1 MRSLHEQVERYLAI
15 RRSLGFKLE
24 DHGRLL
30 PQFIDYLDQR
40 GATTLTVEAALAWAT
55 KPQGVDRFRW
65 RQRLSVVRG
74 FARWLQPF
82 DPATQVPP
90 ADLLAYRRT
99 RPVPYVFLDADID
112 ALLAAVPV
120 VLKHPLRV
128 ATHRT
133 LFGLLAATGMRE
145 GEAIGLDR
153 GDVDLDAGH
162 LTIRDTKFN
171 KSRQIPLHASVV
183 AELRGYAEQRDRLCP
198 RPASSSFLI
207 SVRGLRL
214 TGRRVRAVFTRL
226 VEQAELAPRGGSRCP
241 RVHDLR
247 HGFAVTTLL
256 DWYRDDGCDV
266 AAKMPLLSAYLGHAN
281 PASTYWYLQS
291 VPELMSLAARRL
303 EPSAGVRAI

>member
-1 MRSLHEQVERYLAI
+1 MRSLHERVEQYLAI

-30 PQFIDYLDQR
+30 PQFIDYLDQC
-40 GATTLTVEAALAWAT
+40 GVTTLTVETALAWAT

-74 FARWLQPF
+74 FAGWLQPF

-99 RPVPYVFLDADID
+99 RPVPYVFFDADID

-120 VLKHPLRV
+120 VLRHPLRV
-128 ATHRT
+128 VTHHT

-153 GDVDLDAGH
+153 GDVDLDAGR

-171 KSRQIPLHASVV
+171 KSRQIPLHSSAV
-183 AELRGYAEQRDRLCP
+183 AALRDYAEQRDRLCP
-198 RPASSSFLI
+198 RPASSSFFI
-207 SVRGLRL
+207 SVRGRRL
-214 TGRRVRAVFTRL
+214 TGRRVHAVFYL
-226 VEQAELAPRGGSRCP
+226 HADLALKEQALAR
-241 RVHDLR
+241 
-247 HGFAVTTLL
+247 TTPPGTAPGRYHPPDKLL
-256 DWYRDDGCDV
+256 
-266 AAKMPLLSAYLGHAN
+266 AF
-281 PASTYWYLQS
+281 
-291 VPELMSLAARRL
+291 L
-303 EPSAGVRAI
+303 EGI

>member
-1 MRSLHEQVERYLAI
+1 MRSLHERVEQYLAI

-74 FARWLQPF
+74 FARWLQSF

-99 RPVPYVFLDADID
+99 RPVPYVFFDADID

-133 LFGLLAATGMRE
+133 LFGLLAATGMFSGGRP
-145 GEAIGLDR
+145 
-153 GDVDLDAGH
+153 
-162 LTIRDTKFN
+162 TW
-171 KSRQIPLHASVV
+171 SV
-183 AELRGYAEQRDRLCP
+183 
-198 RPASSSFLI
+198 
-207 SVRGLRL
+207 
-214 TGRRVRAVFTRL
+214 
-226 VEQAELAPRGGSRCP
+226 
-241 RVHDLR
+241 
-247 HGFAVTTLL
+247 
-256 DWYRDDGCDV
+256 
-266 AAKMPLLSAYLGHAN
+266 
-281 PASTYWYLQS
+281 
-291 VPELMSLAARRL
+291 
-303 EPSAGVRAI
+303 